1 MAGAHR
7 TAQVGT
13 GGKVA
18 LLVAE
23 GAIQHQDFLAAAMAV
38 PLEAP
43 RRSSIRRSTP
53 ASGEGEQPHHQTS
66 LEKWHRLQPRTW
78 PLSSDLSQYRF

>member
-43 RRSSIRRSTP
+43 RRSSIR
-53 ASGEGEQPHHQTS
+53 
-66 LEKWHRLQPRTW
+66 
-78 PLSSDLSQYRF
+78 